1 MACQFESGRGH
12 QSQQLQCDAAT
23 VCGLKRVTGD
33 HMTKTELKT
42 ETIEEYLARGGKVQK
57 IPYGVR
63 AIDQTEGYTPKWG
76 KKNGKRAAP
85 KAAARK
91 KK

>member
-1 MACQFESGRGH
+1 
-12 QSQQLQCDAAT
+12 
-23 VCGLKRVTGD
+23 
-33 HMTKTELKT
+33 MTKTELKT

-63 AIDQTEGYTPKWG
+63 AIDQSEGYTPKWG

-85 KAAARK
+85 KAARK
-91 KK
+91 RK